1 MKEIKKESIWTDK
14 EKANAI
20 FERAILQ
27 NVSSPFIVNLHY
39 AFQTP
44 DYLYY
49 VLDYWA
55 GGELFYHLKKKRT
68 FSEKQA
74 RFYTAQC
81 ILALEELHK
90 NNIIY
95 LDLKPENVLL
105 WSDGYIKI
113 TDFGLSKYMKDKTK
127 KMYTFVGTPEYIAPE
142 IIQEKGYS
150 QEADWW
156 SLGIILYEML
166 VGVQPFH
173 HKNHQKLLDNICLKD
188 LTFPDTVSKDAKE
201 LLTKLLERNP
211 SRRLGVGDNGADDI
225 KKHKFFKSIE
235 WEKLYK
241 REVILVLLN

>member
-1 MKEIKKESIWTDK
+1 
-14 EKANAI
+14 
-20 FERAILQ
+20 
-27 NVSSPFIVNLHY
+27 
-39 AFQTP
+39 
-44 DYLYY
+44 
-49 VLDYWA
+49 
-55 GGELFYHLKKKRT
+55 
-68 FSEKQA
+68 
-74 RFYTAQC
+74 
-81 ILALEELHK
+81 
-90 NNIIY
+90 
-95 LDLKPENVLL
+95 
-105 WSDGYIKI
+105 
-113 TDFGLSKYMKDKTK
+113 
-127 KMYTFVGTPEYIAPE
+127 MYTFVGTPEYIAPE

-173 HKNHQKLLDNICLKD
+173 HKNHQKLLDNIWLKD
-188 LTFPDTVSKDAKE
+188 LTFPDTVSKDAKD